1 VPRRHVR
8 LNYGDES
15 LFEFEIDSDRLVA
28 APSAPRPNS
37 QFKSE
42 LLAALRRPV
51 DFPSVEQAV
60 IPGDRVT
67 LALDRYTPGSAT
79 LVAGIWEILAPRG
92 LDPDRFVVIQPA
104 TRMASDLPDPRAEL
118 PEGIRELVP
127 WVLHDPTQRDRCVYL
142 AATATGERIYL
153 AREVVDADFL
163 MAVGSIAFDP
173 LMGYRG
179 TNSVFYPGLSSA
191 DAMLRTHGQG
201 HLELGPDE
209 VRPLREM
216 VDEVGWLLG
225 NPFSVQVIPAASQ
238 GVSRVLA
245 GVCEP
250 VFSEGKKLLAEQW
263 LVEVDER
270 PDVVIAAIDHAVGP
284 HAWEQLGAAVEVARS
299 LVARGGKIVILSD
312 LNAELSQGLE
322 LIRSGQSARDAFRP
336 LRKQAPPD
344 LICATQ
350 LAAAADWA
358 SIYLLSGLSDDV
370 VDELFLTP
378 VSNETEVRR
387 LLNDESRCLFLESAQ
402 FAYGAVRA
410 TRTHNGRET

>member
-1 VPRRHVR
+1 MPRRHVR
-8 LNYGDES
+8 LRYGNENQ
-15 LFEFEIDSDRLVA
+15 FEFEIDSDRLVA
-28 APSAPRPNS
+28 APSAPRHNGRF
-37 QFKSE
+37 QAE

-67 LALDRYTPGSAT
+67 LALDRYTPASAS
-79 LVAGIWEILAPRG
+79 LIAGIWEILSPRG
-92 LDPDRFVVIQPA
+92 LDPERFVVIQPA
-104 TRMASDLPDPRAEL
+104 TRMNSNLPDPRTEL
-118 PEGIRELVP
+118 PDEIRERVP

-142 AATATGERIYL
+142 ATTASGERIYL

-163 MAVGSIAFDP
+163 IAVGTIAFDP

-209 VRPLREM
+209 VRPLREL
-216 VDEVGWLLG
+216 VDEIGWLLG
-225 NPFSVQVIPAASQ
+225 NPFSVQVIPAVSQ

-250 VFSEGKKLLAEQW
+250 VFAQGKKLLVEQW

-270 PDVVIAAIDHAVGP
+270 PDIVIAAIDHESGP

-312 LNAELSQGLE
+312 LNVELSQGLE
-322 LIRSGQSARDAFRP
+322 LIRSGQSARDAIRP

-358 SIYLLSGLSDDV
+358 RIYLLSGLSDDV

-378 VSNETEVRR
+378 VSNESEVRR
-387 LLNDESRCLFLESAQ
+387 LLNDESRCLFLEAAQ

-410 TRTHNGRET
+410 ARTHNG